1 MSNSRRVPYFY
12 HAETQE
18 SSWDKPGDLTDEEV
32 KKLPG
37 YAEHIGG
44 ASGDKP
50 ARVRASHLLVKH
62 NGSRRP
68 SSWKEVRLSHSVLP
82 FTLV

>member
-12 HAETQE
+12 HAETQA
-18 SSWDKPGDLTDEEV
+18 SAWDKPADLSGEDV
-32 KKLPG
+32 KALPG
-37 YAEHIGG
+37 YAEFIGGG
-44 ASGDKP
+44 ASGGEDGKP

-68 SSWKEVRLSHSVLP
+68 SSWKEVCISSVS
-82 FTLV
+82 